1 MEYPQ
6 SSTSGLRESQ
16 ELCQQFAA
24 KGQSLFHDHI
34 SQGISQSMIF
44 VLDFEGCPR
53 FRRTRKLEE
62 IDPNQIQMLLHR
74 AIVIP
79 L

>member
-16 ELCQQFAA
+16 EVCQHFVAI
-24 KGQSLFHDHI
+24 GQSLFHDHI
-34 SQGISQSMIF
+34 SQGISQSMIL
-44 VLDFEGCPR
+44 VLDLEGCPS
-53 FRRTRKLEE
+53 FRRTRKLEK
-62 IDPNQIQMLLHR
+62 IDPNQIQIMLHR